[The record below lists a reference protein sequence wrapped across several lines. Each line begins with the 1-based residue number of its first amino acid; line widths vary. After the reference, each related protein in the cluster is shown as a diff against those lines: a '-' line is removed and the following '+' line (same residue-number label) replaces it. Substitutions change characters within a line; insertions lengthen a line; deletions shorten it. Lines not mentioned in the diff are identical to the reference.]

1 MKSESQ
7 TQRDAVMEDPSLVH
21 AGATELL
28 RRLSIEE
35 WKWKPYQAQD
45 NHVRQL
51 L

>member
-1 MKSESQ
+1 VKSESQ
-7 TQRDAVMEDPSLVH
+7 TKRDPVMEDPSLVH
-21 AGATELL
+21 AGTTELA

-45 NHVRQL
+45 NHVKQL